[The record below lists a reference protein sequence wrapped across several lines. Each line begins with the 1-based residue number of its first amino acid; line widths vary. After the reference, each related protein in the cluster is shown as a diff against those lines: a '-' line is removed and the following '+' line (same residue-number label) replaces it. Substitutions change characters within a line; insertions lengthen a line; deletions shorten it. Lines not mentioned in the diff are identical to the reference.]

1 MRKFLKICCITGL
14 CLLLAGGLC
23 FVIGWGA
30 TGFQLSALSNVKV
43 EMFHYVETEN
53 ANIQTINIDYDVSDV
68 EVVFGDQLKIDYPK
82 RYKKNGKLLSDVTIK
97 EDKETGELTIKER
110 SRFTIS
116 IVNFS
121 DETLTL
127 TLPQDR
133 MFTLNIKTD
142 TGDVYLPSGGK
153 YESLKIETDTGDI
166 SVQKSDCALGL
177 DVEVETGD
185 VKISEF
191 TGKYITVETDTG
203 DVSVNHCTVLE
214 KISLETDTGA
224 IKTSGTVKT
233 TDFFIE
239 VSTGDVRLKDV
250 LDADTVFIKTNTGDV
265 SAVLKGKQ
273 SHYKISVDT
282 NTGDCNIGNTSEGDR
297 RLTID
302 TNTGDVKIQFVE

>member
-1 MRKFLKICCITGL
+1 MKKKLKIFIVTGL
-14 CLLLAGGLC
+14 CLIALGIVV
-23 FVIGWGA
+23 FVIGFGIV
-30 TGFQLSALSNVKV
+30 GFNVSALSNVTS
-43 EMFHYVETEN
+43 EMKHYQETDG
-53 ANIQTINIDYDVSDV
+53 ANIHTVKIDYDISDI

-133 MFTLNIKTD
+133 MFTLNIKTH
-142 TGDVYLPSGGK
+142 TGDITIPAGGK
-153 YESLKIETDTGDI
+153 YTSLNIDTHTGDI
-166 SVQKSDCALGL
+166 SLGKSECTLGL
-177 DVEVETGD
+177 DIETDTGD

-214 KISLETDTGA
+214 KISLETDTGD

-239 VSTGDVRLKDV
+239 VNTGDVRLKDV

-302 TNTGDVKIQFVE
+302 TNTGDIEISFAK

>member
-142 TGDVYLPSGGK
+142 TGDV
-153 YESLKIETDTGDI
+153 
-166 SVQKSDCALGL
+166 
-177 DVEVETGD
+177 
-185 VKISEF
+185 
-191 TGKYITVETDTG
+191 
-203 DVSVNHCTVLE
+203 SVNHCTVLE

-273 SHYKISVDT
+273 SHYKI
-282 NTGDCNIGNTSEGDR
+282 
-297 RLTID
+297 
-302 TNTGDVKIQFVE
+302 